1 MFQNGLENL
10 LKDKKRLGFL
20 KNRRVGL
27 LAHPASVDGQLRHAL
42 DLLIASGVAISAAFG
57 PQHGIKGEKQDNM
70 VESEDF
76 IDPNYHIPMFSLYG
90 AAGRRLTPQMLD
102 SFDIL
107 LIDLQDLGCRIY
119 TFLTTL
125 CYALED
131 CAAHNKSVWIL
142 DRPNPAGRIAEGLTL
157 KPEFKSFVGID
168 EIPMR
173 HGLSLGEFALFY
185 KERHSLN
192 VDLEIIKMCDYFP
205 ESSPFFGWVARPWV
219 NPSPNAATLN
229 MARVYGGTVF
239 LEGTNLSEG
248 RGTTRPLECFGAPNL
263 DIEKI
268 FQTMQTIAEKSALPQ
283 WQNALNGAR
292 WRPCFFE
299 PTFHKFAS
307 TRCAGFF
314 IHTDFAEFEPRH
326 FSPWRAMAL
335 FFKALKTCHPNFELF
350 RDQSFVYEYERDK
363 LAFDLICGSTILR
376 EWLDDSTATPS
387 DLEFL
392 LSADESSW
400 REIQKEFLLY

>member
-10 LKDKKRLGFL
+10 LKDKKRLDFL
-20 KNRRVGL
+20 KTRRVGL
-27 LAHPASVDGQLRHAL
+27 LAHPASVDKNLNHAL
-42 DLLIASGVAISAAFG
+42 DLLIKSGVAISAAFG

-70 VESEDF
+70 MESEDF
-76 IDPNYHIPMFSLYG
+76 IDPHYHIPMFSLYG

-102 SFDIL
+102 SFDVL

-131 CAAHNKSVWIL
+131 CAAAGKSVWVL
-142 DRPNPAGRIAEGLTL
+142 ERPNPAGRMVEGLTL
-157 KPEFKSFVGID
+157 KPAFKSFVGVD

-173 HGLSLGEFALFY
+173 HGLTLGEFAQFY
-185 KERHSLN
+185 KNRHSLN
-192 VDLEIIKMCDYFP
+192 VDLQIIKMRNYWALEAWP
-205 ESSPFFGWVARPWV
+205 NRPWV

-263 DIEKI
+263 NLEKI
-268 FQTMQTIAEKSALPQ
+268 FQTMKKIAKKSALIK
-283 WQNALNGAR
+283 WQNAINGAL
-292 WRPCFFE
+292 WRQCFFE
-299 PTFHKFAS
+299 PTFHKFS
-307 TRCAGFF
+307 GKRCAGFF
-314 IHTDFAEFEPRH
+314 IHTDFADFNSQH

-335 FFKALKTCHPNFELF
+335 FFKAVKICHPEFALF
-350 RDQSFVYEYERDK
+350 RDTSFVYEYERGK
-363 LAFDLICGSTILR
+363 LAFDLICGSEILR
-376 EWLDDSTATPS
+376 EWLLDSTATPL
-387 DLEFL
+387 DLEPL
-392 LSADESSW
+392 LQTDESHW
-400 REIQKEFLLY
+400 QNVQKEFLLY